1 MNQSATDAASSE
13 SIPRL
18 QIGSKEMPPWQLG
31 ELREA
36 PPMSLRT
43 WTQLIGP
50 GLVMGGAAI
59 GAGEWMAGPLT
70 TAKYGGAILWLSTL
84 SILGQVIYNLEIS
97 RYTLYS
103 GESIFT
109 GKFRLLPGPF
119 FWLAL
124 YLMLDFG
131 SVFPYIASAAA
142 TPLAAVMVGE
152 IAQPERTYEL
162 LGQSVTG
169 DTLLRTL
176 RYILFIGMMTP
187 LLFGGKV
194 YNSLKAL
201 ISFKIILVLGFLILV
216 AALYST
222 AETWLEILSGFVKF
236 GSVPVIGGGE
246 ADQPLTKNIFVSLWR
261 GEGFPHIDSQML
273 AILGALAAISGSGG
287 LTNTAISSYTRD
299 QGWGMGA
306 NVGVIPSMVGG
317 EKMQLSHT
325 GMVFKITAES
335 LRRFKGWY
343 RYVLRDQ
350 LAVWMPACFVGI
362 ALPCMLSVQF
372 LPRNTQA
379 KDWEAA
385 ALTANGLR
393 DAAGPVWGQFMWF
406 AVLFCGF
413 LVLAPN
419 ITTTAENA
427 LRRWVEV
434 SWTALPPLRRW
445 DPHRI
450 RYLFFGTLCAYT
462 AFGLV
467 SLTLWDSV
475 RLLKWAAA
483 LYNAAMG
490 FSCWHVLAVNLIL
503 LPRELRPNWFLR
515 IGLVLGGLFFMGLS
529 VISAYSIW
537 NEATK

>member
-1 MNQSATDAASSE
+1 M
-13 SIPRL
+13 PRL
-18 QIGSKEMPPWQLG
+18 QIGSKEMPPWKLG
-31 ELREA
+31 ELSEA

-84 SILGQVIYNLEIS
+84 SILGQVVYNLEIS

-152 IAQPERTYEL
+152 IAHPDRTYEV
-162 LGQSVTG
+162 LGATLSG

-194 YNSLKAL
+194 YNSLKVL
-201 ISFKIILVLGFLILV
+201 ISIKVFLVLGFLILV
-216 AALYST
+216 AFWFST
-222 AETWLEILSGFVKF
+222 RETWAEILSGFVKF
-236 GSVPVIGGGE
+236 GSVPVVGGGD
-246 ADQPLTKNIFVSLWR
+246 ADAPLTKNIFVSLWR

-299 QGWGMGA
+299 QGWGMGT
-306 NVGVIPSMVGG
+306 NVGVIPSMIGG

-325 GMVFKITAES
+325 GMVFAITAES

-362 ALPCMLSVQF
+362 ALPCMLSIQF

-385 ALTANGLR
+385 ALTAGGLR
-393 DAAGPVWGQFMWF
+393 DAAGPEWGQFMWF

-450 RYLFFGTLCAYT
+450 RNLFFGTLCAYA

-467 SLTLWDSV
+467 SLTLWDPV

-503 LPRELRPNWFLR
+503 LPRELRPNWFMR
-515 IGLVLGGLFFMGLS
+515 IGLLLGGLFFMGLS

-537 NEATK
+537 NEVAK